1 MAAALRMAGRGGAGD
16 DEGTAVR
23 PRGSIAAS
31 LKITPKPPVAV
42 SVVSAVIDI
51 VVVFCRIGLVVLLTS
66 LFLRNSSLYMI
77 LKLVLVVM

>member
-1 MAAALRMAGRGGAGD
+1 MTAALRMEGCGGAGN

-31 LKITPKPPVAV
+31 LKITPEPPVAV

-51 VVVFCRIGLVVLLTS
+51 VVVFCCIGLVVLLTT
-66 LFLRNSSLYMI
+66 LLLR
-77 LKLVLVVM
+77 KFFF